1 MTCSKYYHSVFRT
14 FLPKLSDCDTDD
26 DVAMCFLK
34 SKEGFEKYLLYLVG
48 QGQAES
54 AISDKTVHH
63 FFKVVQSTSGPNDLP
78 SKFRRII
85 CHCAAEFVSLF
96 QGLLSDSCCHMKF
109 FSIHKCVS
117 H

>member
-1 MTCSKYYHSVFRT
+1 M
-14 FLPKLSDCDTDD
+14 PKLSDCDTDD
-26 DVAMCFLK
+26 DVAVCFLK

-63 FFKVVQSTSGPNDLP
+63 FFKVVQPTSDSFDLP
-78 SKFRRII
+78 SKLRRII
-85 CHCAAEFVSLF
+85 SYRATELF
-96 QGLLSDSCCHMKF
+96 HYFKACCQMKF
-109 FSIHKCVS
+109 FFREMFITECVS